1 MSYRIASTM
10 PETIEYMGAELPVKW
25 FLSCA
30 AKYGNLHCS
39 VNTRGERDYTGLVL
53 DSIAL
58 AYERQ
63 LSLRQGG
70 KPELTGKPDAYL
82 YCCVRNLVRDA
93 ARKHLRHTRREC
105 TLEPERK

>member
-10 PETIEYMGAELPVKW
+10 PETIEHMGAQLPVKW
-25 FLSCA
+25 FLKCA
-30 AKYGNLHCS
+30 AKYGNLQCS
-39 VNTRGERDYTGLVL
+39 INSRGERDYTGLVL

-63 LSLRQGG
+63 QSLRRR
-70 KPELTGKPDAYL
+70 GKPDAYL

-105 TLEPERK
+105 PLDPEKK